1 MESDEYNGERVV
13 MVMSSS
19 RVIVVIVIE
28 KIAISPLK
36 NDNLKKLK
44 LGRLHRN
51 VRPKRVFLA

>member
-1 MESDEYNGERVV
+1 

-19 RVIVVIVIE
+19 RVIVVIMIE

-44 LGRLHRN
+44 LGRLHRS
-51 VRPKRVFLA
+51 VRPKRAFLA